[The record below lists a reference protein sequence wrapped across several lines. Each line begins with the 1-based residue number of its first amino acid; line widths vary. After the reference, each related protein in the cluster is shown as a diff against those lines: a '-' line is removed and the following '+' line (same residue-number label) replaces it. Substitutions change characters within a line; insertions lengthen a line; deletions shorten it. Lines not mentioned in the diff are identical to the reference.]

1 MTEHSQE
8 ERENIIFPFSAI
20 LLLLFFSSYF
30 RHLTLPLPSRWYTWF
45 HCMQL
50 AVRVCGPESVEV
62 AAYARCLAQMSED
75 YSQFLSPGLP
85 RPFYMPNPVPLYR
98 QTLAIIEKVMGPEDQ
113 SVSRV
118 LLLRFRI
125 LPCRQPDR
133 TGTRLARLPMYK
145 FMFLC

>member
-1 MTEHSQE
+1 M
-8 ERENIIFPFSAI
+8 
-20 LLLLFFSSYF
+20 
-30 RHLTLPLPSRWYTWF
+30 
-45 HCMQL
+45 CCVQL

-113 SVSRV
+113 SVRRTLPSARCPT
-118 LLLRFRI
+118 LLRHS
-125 LPCRQPDR
+125 LNVS
-133 TGTRLARLPMYK
+133 A
-145 FMFLC
+145 

>member
-1 MTEHSQE
+1 
-8 ERENIIFPFSAI
+8 
-20 LLLLFFSSYF
+20 
-30 RHLTLPLPSRWYTWF
+30 
-45 HCMQL
+45 MQL

-125 LPCRQPDR
+125 LLVASLTEPAPGLLDYRCTSSCFSVEVLRHSRSADAPLQPNVVV
-133 TGTRLARLPMYK
+133 TIAPP
-145 FMFLC
+145 LCCGPILRVFRWRPH

>member
-1 MTEHSQE
+1 
-8 ERENIIFPFSAI
+8 
-20 LLLLFFSSYF
+20 
-30 RHLTLPLPSRWYTWF
+30 
-45 HCMQL
+45 MQL

-118 LLLRFRI
+118 FPSVRCPMLLPPSLTQSAPSLLQPPPSGFSITLI
-125 LPCRQPDR
+125 LLVRRCNPTPCRDCAPAAASDADLGGVR
-133 TGTRLARLPMYK
+133 IR
-145 FMFLC
+145 